1 MRGGRRR
8 ADSEALPI
16 RHVVSL
22 VMLILLSSVGF
33 QGALGDVRSAE
44 TLGQQAHTA
53 IQLAAAVAGM
63 VAAVGLWAQ
72 RRWVRL
78 PLLMWALLI
87 TLSGGLAP
95 VIWGGA
101 GWGTGLGAAAGSAAI
116 AGVIVWLAGGWRA
129 EGEA

>member
-1 MRGGRRR
+1 MTGDRGR

-22 VMLILLSSVGF
+22 VLLILLSSLGF
-33 QGALGDVRSAE
+33 QRALGDVHSAE

-63 VAAVGLWAQ
+63 AAAVGLWAQ

-78 PLLMWALLI
+78 PLLMWAVLI

-95 VIWGGA
+95 VIWGGT

-116 AGVIVWLAGGWRA
+116 AGVIVWLAGGWQS
-129 EGEA
+129 